1 MRRTGIPR
9 GIPRIDGEQANAC
22 AKGESGVSSKISG
35 IDGAQIASVGA
46 GRPVQRSQDAV
57 SGGASADTSNDGS
70 QNVQITGTA
79 RQLADLE
86 QKVRDLPAINEER
99 VSQLRVAIE
108 QGTYTVRP
116 QHVADQLLSL
126 ERALGKLPGADE
138 PGTSGE

>member
-1 MRRTGIPR
+1 
-9 GIPRIDGEQANAC
+9 
-22 AKGESGVSSKISG
+22 VSSKISG

-57 SGGASADTSNDGS
+57 SGGASGDTSNDGS

-86 QKVRDLPAINEER
+86 QKIRDLPAVNAER
-99 VSQLRVAIE
+99 VSQLRTAIE

-116 QHVADQLLSL
+116 QHVADQLMSL
-126 ERALGKLPGADE
+126 EGALSTLPDPHQSGASE
-138 PGTSGE
+138 K